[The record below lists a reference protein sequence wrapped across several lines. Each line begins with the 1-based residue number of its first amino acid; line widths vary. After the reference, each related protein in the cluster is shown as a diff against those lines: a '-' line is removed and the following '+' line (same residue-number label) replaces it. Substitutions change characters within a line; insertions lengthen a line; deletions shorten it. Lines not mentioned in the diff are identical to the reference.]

1 MLCKKKDATHVLS
14 EKKLVIDRTN
24 CNIKSFMS
32 LTIWFIKMAV
42 IFLPQRTNVYSLF
55 FGHILLLAV

>member
-1 MLCKKKDATHVLS
+1 MKTLTSFYALQKKDATHVLS

-32 LTIWFIKMAV
+32 LTI
-42 IFLPQRTNVYSLF
+42 
-55 FGHILLLAV
+55 

>member
-1 MLCKKKDATHVLS
+1 MKTLTSFYALQKKKMQLTFS

-32 LTIWFIKMAV
+32 LTI
-42 IFLPQRTNVYSLF
+42 
-55 FGHILLLAV
+55 